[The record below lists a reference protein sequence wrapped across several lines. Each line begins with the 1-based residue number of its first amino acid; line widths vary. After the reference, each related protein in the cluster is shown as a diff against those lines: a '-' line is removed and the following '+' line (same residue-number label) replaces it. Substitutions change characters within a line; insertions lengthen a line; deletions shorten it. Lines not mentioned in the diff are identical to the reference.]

1 MAVNELKSTAE
12 ENKKDVA
19 EALQTLSSIEED
31 KTNLES
37 KVEAIRQI
45 AQADVTTFRML
56 ARVPSDKDILRE
68 RIIGFIM
75 GVIASI
81 TAAFLIW
88 GISLGLKWLLS

>member
-1 MAVNELKSTAE
+1 
-12 ENKKDVA
+12 
-19 EALQTLSSIEED
+19 
-31 KTNLES
+31 
-37 KVEAIRQI
+37 
-45 AQADVTTFRML
+45 ML